1 MDIGQRGP
9 YKDASPKID
18 FRSGF
23 AKLRLRREQ
32 SGLARFA
39 EPKQLKAIE
48 DGLTLGGF
56 GGEGLYLSYYP
67 LLTKAVAEGKTLP
80 LPTQKLILEVALPRS
95 AD

>member
-1 MDIGQRGP
+1 LH
-9 YKDASPKID
+9 

-48 DGLTLGGF
+48 DGLRLGGF
-56 GGEGLYLSYYP
+56 GSDGLYLSYRP
-67 LLTKAVAEGKTLP
+67 LLTKALAEAKTL
-80 LPTQKLILEVALPRS
+80 
-95 AD
+95 